1 MPSTVALVV
10 AAGRGRRMQDEI
22 PKQYLHLGGKP
33 ILRWSLETLTD
44 HPRLDGVRVV
54 IHPEDRNLYDQ
65 AAEGLK
71 VMNSVQG
78 GESRQK
84 SVSNGLESLA
94 FKNPEIVLIHD
105 GVRPFVGYDLIDR
118 VLDSVEKNAKA
129 SVPALPIIDT
139 LKRVEGEEIRETV
152 SRAGLWQVQTPQAFY
167 FKDILAAHRSSTGKE
182 LTDDASVAEDAGL
195 SVAVVHGTK
204 DNLKITNQ
212 NDLAWA
218 RHQLYT
224 GAGSIRVGTG
234 FDVHRFGPGDHLML
248 CGARIPFSAALVG
261 HSDGDV
267 GIHAVVD
274 ALLGAMGSGDIG
286 QYFSSAD
293 ERWQG
298 ANSGLFLS
306 EVVELLES
314 RGGVINHV
322 DVTLICN
329 QPRIS
334 DLRTV
339 MVQQLAK
346 IMRIP
351 PTRISIKGTTTDGLG
366 FTGRGEGVAAQA
378 IATISMTDG

>member
-33 ILRWSLETLTD
+33 ILRWSLETFTD
-44 HPRLDGVRVV
+44 HPRLDGVCVV

-94 FKNPEIVLIHD
+94 LENPEIVLIHD

-118 VLDSVEKNAKA
+118 VLDSVEKNARA

-182 LTDDASVAEDAGL
+182 LTDDASVAEDVGL
-195 SVAVVHGTK
+195 SVTVVHGTK
-204 DNLKITNQ
+204 EAGCPGGDGSISSV
-212 NDLAWA
+212 LAWTVTHG
-218 RHQLYT
+218 R
-224 GAGSIRVGTG
+224 
-234 FDVHRFGPGDHLML
+234 
-248 CGARIPFSAALVG
+248 
-261 HSDGDV
+261 
-267 GIHAVVD
+267 AV
-274 ALLGAMGSGDIG
+274 A
-286 QYFSSAD
+286 
-293 ERWQG
+293 
-298 ANSGLFLS
+298 
-306 EVVELLES
+306 S
-314 RGGVINHV
+314 RG
-322 DVTLICN
+322 
-329 QPRIS
+329 PS
-334 DLRTV
+334 
-339 MVQQLAK
+339 
-346 IMRIP
+346 
-351 PTRISIKGTTTDGLG
+351 GTST
-366 FTGRGEGVAAQA
+366 
-378 IATISMTDG
+378 